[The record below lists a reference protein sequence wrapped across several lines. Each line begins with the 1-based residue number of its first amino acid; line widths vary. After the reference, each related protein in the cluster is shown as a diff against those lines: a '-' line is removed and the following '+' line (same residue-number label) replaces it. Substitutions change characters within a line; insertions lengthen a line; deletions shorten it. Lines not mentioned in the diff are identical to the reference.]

1 MKLDKEQN
9 KETLYQRGKEDDRS
23 ALEKATEV
31 LAKGKVLIKYS
42 AKKITI

>member
-23 ALEKATEV
+23 DWKKLQ
-31 LAKGKVLIKYS
+31 KYWL
-42 AKKITI
+42 KERC